1 MCPSQ
6 PSNWGATMQIRPT
19 NGFSGVNNVS
29 LPTSRPVNAEGIKP
43 SQTDQVELSFEAQML
58 ARANEGIRAD
68 RVAYVK
74 AQIASGVYETPEK
87 LAATVDRLLDEYA

>member
-1 MCPSQ
+1 
-6 PSNWGATMQIRPT
+6 MQIRPT
-19 NGFSGVNNVS
+19 NGFNGINGVS
-29 LPTSRPVNAEGIKP
+29 LPASRPASSEAVKAT
-43 SQTDQVELSFEAQML
+43 QTDQVELSFEAQML

-87 LAATVDRLLDEYA
+87 IAATVERLLDEYA